1 MTRAWSRFQALNPG
15 DRLLVREAAVV
26 LVLVWASLRVLNFS
40 TLRRLLDRYASAR
53 RVSSGGATPAR
64 DRIGWAVMAVAR
76 RSPVPMTCLRQALA
90 AEAMLKRHG
99 FVSQLCLGVR
109 RHRSI
114 SSASLQSHAWVECEG
129 AIVVGELDELADYA
143 VLTAPGRP

>member
-1 MTRAWSRFQALNPG
+1 MTRAWSRFQALDPG
-15 DRLLVREAAVV
+15 ERLLVREAAVV
-26 LVLVWASLRVLNFS
+26 LILVWAGLGLLNFS

-53 RVSSGGATPAR
+53 MSPRGARPAP

-90 AEAMLKRHG
+90 ADAMLQRHG
-99 FVSQLCLGVR
+99 FASKLCLGVR

-114 SSASLQSHAWVECEG
+114 SSASLQSHAWVESEG

-143 VLTAPGRP
+143 VLAAPGRP